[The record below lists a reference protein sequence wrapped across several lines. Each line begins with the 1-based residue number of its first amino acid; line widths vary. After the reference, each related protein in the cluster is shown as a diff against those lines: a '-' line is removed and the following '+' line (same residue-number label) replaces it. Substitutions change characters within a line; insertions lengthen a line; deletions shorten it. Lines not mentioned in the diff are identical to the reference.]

1 MWRGLIHPTK
11 ATAGCIANQR
21 VLRAYAG
28 YAATPLPHRHRMN
41 NHRPHHRQADPGR
54 AMAGEGLRR
63 EELLVDHHSEELLDA
78 IDSLVD
84 PSTPGTPRP
93 S

>member
-1 MWRGLIHPTK
+1 MQPRDYPTD
-11 ATAGCIANQR
+11 TG
-21 VLRAYAG
+21 
-28 YAATPLPHRHRMN
+28 MN
-41 NHRPHHRQADPGR
+41 NHRPQHRQADPGR

-63 EELLVDHHSEELLDA
+63 EELLLDHHSEELLDA
-78 IDSLVD
+78 IGSLVD